1 MRNEHVLQ
9 LDNRKCTPNSEH
21 SLDEKLVDLVKKK
34 QKPFEMKNLLK
45 EMRKPDLGLERF
57 GESKIKR
64 DMDRKELKP
73 GAQIWVYHD
82 GQSNPCNLVA
92 RWNAYAHVVI
102 YIGEER
108 GTHEVVHISKA
119 SWTRGLMKAKI
130 RRQPVDDVIKPGD
143 QVILGHRI
151 PECQVSAN
159 LRDEIVRR
167 AKKCTEKPSI
177 VFDYHYR

>member
-82 GQSNPCNLVA
+82 SQSNPCNLVA

-108 GTHEVVHISKA
+108 GTSIVVMLY
-119 SWTRGLMKAKI
+119 TCRQKI
-130 RRQPVDDVIKPGD
+130 FEPEKP
-143 QVILGHRI
+143 
-151 PECQVSAN
+151 
-159 LRDEIVRR
+159 
-167 AKKCTEKPSI
+167 TTKPSI
-177 VFDYHYR
+177 FCWCGGNEPALMERVLLPE